1 MKKIQRI
8 FVNKE
13 NINQPYIIISG
24 TDVNYISNVLR
35 LKKEDKIAIFDGSN
49 KEYLAKIEYV
59 SKDKINCKI
68 LNENIIEDKIDVD
81 ITLAQAIPK
90 GRKMD
95 FIVEKATELGVTR
108 IIPVN
113 TERTIPKINQSK
125 IIRWSR
131 IAKESSEQC
140 GRSKL
145 LLIDKITDF
154 EEVLKEIKNYDL
166 AIMPWELEAQVH
178 IKDILK
184 NNTTCRKKIFVI
196 IGAEGGF
203 SLTEVSKARNNGVV
217 TVSLGKLIL
226 RVETASLTTL
236 GIINYEFSVFFTI

>member
-8 FVNKE
+8 FVSKE
-13 NINQPYIIISG
+13 NITHPDIIISG
-24 TDVNYISNVLR
+24 SDVRYISNVLR

-49 KEYLAKIEYV
+49 KEYLTKIEYV

-113 TERTIPKINQSK
+113 TERTIPKINQDK
-125 IIRWSR
+125 IIRWNR

-140 GRSKL
+140 GRYKL
-145 LLIDKITDF
+145 PLIDEITDF

-184 NNTTCRKKIFVI
+184 NNPIGKKKIFVI

-203 SLTEVSKARNNGVV
+203 SLTEVSKARDNGVV

-236 GIINYEFSVFFTI
+236 SIINYEWGRE